1 MSAPEFSRMFSV
13 KTIGSI
19 AQTVSITA
27 TDEECAALAKR
38 FDLVAVDMLNT
49 RATLV
54 LVDQGIEAR
63 GTLRARVTQRC
74 VATDA
79 PLVARLTEEFS
90 IRFIA
95 SRAEESAAD
104 EIEINADECDIIEH
118 DGQNIDLGE
127 AVAQTL
133 LLALDPFPRAPG
145 AEDVLKK
152 AGVKSEDDL
161 VTGTFAGLKDLFNPE
176 NKSS

>member
-1 MSAPEFSRMFSV
+1 MNAPEFSRMFSV

-38 FDLVAVDMLNT
+38 FDLIAVDMLNT
-49 RATLV
+49 CATLV

-63 GTLRARVTQRC
+63 GTLRASVTQRC

-79 PLVARLTEEFS
+79 PIAAKLREDFS

-95 SRAEESAAD
+95 ALADQNGAD

-118 DGQNIDLGE
+118 DGQDIDLGE
-127 AVAQTL
+127 AVAQSL
-133 LLALDPFPRAPG
+133 LLALDPFPRASG
-145 AEDVLKK
+145 AADALKN
-152 AGVKSEDDL
+152 AGVTSEDDL
-161 VTGTFAGLKDLFNPE
+161 VTGAFAGLKSLLNPE
-176 NKSS
+176 TKS